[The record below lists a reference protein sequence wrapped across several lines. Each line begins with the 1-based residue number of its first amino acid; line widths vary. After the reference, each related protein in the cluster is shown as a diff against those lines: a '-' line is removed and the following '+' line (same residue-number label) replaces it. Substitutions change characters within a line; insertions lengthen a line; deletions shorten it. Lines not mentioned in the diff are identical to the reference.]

1 MDETADIRTELSRRL
16 KGKVLLIGVGNTL
29 RGDDGIG
36 PALVALLE
44 GKANAALLDAGE
56 MPESYFDR
64 ILATQADTIVVI
76 DAADFK
82 AAPGDLIILDTGEI
96 AGCVTST
103 HQMPLDLFFRFLK
116 RSSLADM
123 FVLGIQPA
131 QIGFGEPM
139 SPAVADSVHALAELL
154 QDLLPMTPGNAGFSS
169 ALPGPIKKSR

>member
-1 MDETADIRTELSRRL
+1 MSETADLKTELGRRL
-16 KGKVLLIGVGNTL
+16 KGSVLLIGTGNTF

-36 PALVALLE
+36 PALIALLE
-44 GKANAALLDAGE
+44 GKVNASLLDAGE
-56 MPESYFDR
+56 VPESYFSS
-64 ILATQADTIVVI
+64 ILAAQADTIVVI

-82 AAPGDLIILDTGEI
+82 AAPGDLAILETGEI
-96 AGCVTST
+96 AGCHTST

-139 SPAVADSVHALAELL
+139 SPAVADSVQALAELL
-154 QDLLPMTPGNAGFSS
+154 QDLLPKQNS
-169 ALPGPIKKSR
+169 